1 MTFLAPHALW
11 LLALL
16 PVVVALHYLRAR
28 RRQHDVAALFLWR
41 RAQAN
46 SARRKRISPS
56 WLLALQLLFVAV
68 ASLALAGPRSTAAD
82 DNGLI
87 VVIDG
92 SASMAAVAGADGSA
106 GTRLDLAVGA
116 ARQRLA
122 GRSRV
127 ALVRAG
133 VAPRLLVPLDAQQSE
148 LLTALDALRAG
159 DSQEDLLAAVDL
171 GKGLLPDAD
180 VVVITDWPAE
190 LGQAE
195 VVVVGEPVD
204 NVGISAFDV
213 GVGQA
218 FVAVVASGRL
228 PAQVTVALFSAGR
241 ELARSTVLV
250 PAGGS
255 GSATFPLLEDDGGPL
270 GVLEARILAPLPDAL
285 ALDDVAFAGRRALTV
300 ATDDLYQ
307 PLLRA
312 LQAAPGVAVFGAT
325 DARTAQVDLKVV
337 SRYIPDTEAA
347 FNALVPGDYLLFPPP
362 ARAPEYHVVRAQDRV
377 EPLMRFVDLDDAL
390 VGLDPETPR
399 WTNSEANGWQVL
411 AQADD
416 LTPLLRLRRTVT
428 GSILQFAFH
437 PSQSDVVLRPA
448 FPALIANW
456 VAAIDATPRLALGE
470 TAPGWAEPALEP
482 GVFDLASGARA
493 ATAGAVQGQAA
504 GSTSAVALVS
514 LLSAAESRL
523 AGEPLV
529 SGTSGPGNVDQTAQ
543 MSSQAREAGLA
554 AKEATPS
561 QLAILLV
568 IGGLLALAAEWWL
581 YSGARGRRLV
591 G

>member
-1 MTFLAPHALW
+1 MTFLAPQALW

-28 RRQHDVAALFLWR
+28 RRQRDVAALFLWR

-56 WLLALQLLFVAV
+56 WLLALQLMFIAA
-68 ASLALAGPRSTAAD
+68 ASVGVAGPRLTAAAD
-82 DNGLI
+82 DGVI
-87 VVIDG
+87 IVIDG
-92 SASMAAVAGADGSA
+92 SASMAAAAEVDAAA
-106 GTRLDLAVGA
+106 GTRLSIAVAA
-116 ARQRLA
+116 ARQHLA
-122 GRSRV
+122 GRSGI

-133 VAPRLLVPLDAQQSE
+133 VAPRLLVPLDAPQSE
-148 LLTALDALRAG
+148 LLAALDALRAG
-159 DSQEDLLAAVDL
+159 DSQADLLAAVDL

-180 VVVITDWPAE
+180 VVVITDSPVE
-190 LGQAE
+190 LGQTE
-195 VVVVGEPVD
+195 VVVVGESVE
-204 NVGISAFDV
+204 NLGISAFDV

-218 FVAVVASGRL
+218 FIAVVASGRS
-228 PAQVTVALFSAGR
+228 PAQATVGLFSGGR

-255 GSATFPLLEDDGGPL
+255 GSVTFPLLEDDGPL

-285 ALDDVAFAGRRALTV
+285 GLDDVAFAGRRSLTV

-312 LQAAPGVAVFGAT
+312 LQAAPGVTVFGAA
-325 DARTAQVDLKVV
+325 DARLAQADLKVV
-337 SRYIPDTEAA
+337 SRYIPDTVAA
-347 FNALVPGDYLLFPPP
+347 FNALAPGNYLLLPPP
-362 ARAPEYHVVRAQDRV
+362 ARAPEYHVVRTQDRV
-377 EPLMRFVDLDDAL
+377 EPLMRFVDLNDAL
-390 VGLDPETPR
+390 VGIDPEVPR
-399 WTNSEANGWQVL
+399 WTDSETNGWQVL
-411 AQADD
+411 AKADD
-416 LTPLLRLRRTVT
+416 LTPLLRLRRTPT
-428 GSILQFAFH
+428 GSILQLAFH

-470 TAPGWAEPALEP
+470 TAPGWAGPALEP

-493 ATAGAVQGQAA
+493 ATAGVVPGQAT
-504 GSTSAVALVS
+504 GSTGAVALVS

-523 AGEPLV
+523 ANQPLV
-529 SGTSGPGNVDQTAQ
+529 SGSSEAANVDQTT
-543 MSSQAREAGLA
+543 QASGQGREASAA
-554 AKEATPS
+554 AKETAPS
-561 QLAILLV
+561 QLAVLLV
-568 IGGLLALAAEWWL
+568 IGGLLALVAEWWL
-581 YSGARGRRLV
+581 YSGVRGRRLV